1 MSQTHIISM
10 VNVFTM
16 FSPSSFNVH
25 VKSIDTYS
33 NVIQL
38 AFEHDDEQLCL
49 HTTRAADSDPS
60 KPRCSISRSL
70 CDGNPLYT

>member
-1 MSQTHIISM
+1 MYFNDQRFHD
-10 VNVFTM
+10 VFA
-16 FSPSSFNVH
+16 FHVH
-25 VKSIDTYS
+25 VNIDTFS

-38 AFEHDDEQLCL
+38 AFDHDDEQLCL
-49 HTTRAADSDPS
+49 DTTRDADSDPS